1 MKVLRPILCPF
12 SRHKSVPSDG
22 EVQPL
27 WKYLEKEKKQLWKQS
42 SKIPMTISWG
52 WPYTGKV
59 YCQVL
64 LRANMGIIIG
74 VLTQICLKVCPL
86 CAWTRP
92 LVIFFRFHMYRL
104 NGHSWLFTTQHQWDK
119 SYCSGKIQVEV
130 SEITTSP
137 LSRELI
143 KSDIVSQGNDTSW
156 CCTQRFKGYMYL
168 VFKSGTENFG

>member
-12 SRHKSVPSDG
+12 SRSKSVPSDG

-27 WKYLEKEKKQLWKQS
+27 WKYLEKEKTIVKTIFQDTYDHFLGVTIYWKSLLPS
-42 SKIPMTISWG
+42 SSQ
-52 WPYTGKV
+52 GKH
-59 YCQVL
+59 
-64 LRANMGIIIG
+64 GDEIIIG

-119 SYCSGKIQVEV
+119 SYYSRKIQVEV

-137 LSRELI
+137 LSRGLI
-143 KSDIVSQGNDTSW
+143 KSDVVSQGNDTS
-156 CCTQRFKGYMYL
+156 
-168 VFKSGTENFG
+168 

>member
-1 MKVLRPILCPF
+1 MERSNPF
-12 SRHKSVPSDG
+12 GSTLKKKKNNCENNLPRYLWPFLGVTIYWKSLLPS
-22 EVQPL
+22 
-27 WKYLEKEKKQLWKQS
+27 S
-42 SKIPMTISWG
+42 SQ
-52 WPYTGKV
+52 GKH
-59 YCQVL
+59 
-64 LRANMGIIIG
+64 GDEIIIG

-119 SYCSGKIQVEV
+119 SYYSRKIQVEV

-137 LSRELI
+137 LSRGLI
-143 KSDIVSQGNDTSW
+143 KSDVVSQGNDTSW

-168 VFKSGTENFG
+168 IFKSGTENFGWVMPGNRIPQITASSS